1 MIEEIDALEAA
12 RRLASDSPPVLLD
25 VREAEELAIVAMEG
39 AVHIPMGEIPSRSIE
54 LDPDR
59 PIICMCH
66 HGMRSAQVAA
76 FLADR
81 GFENLA
87 NMTGGIDA
95 WAAVVDTDLP
105 RY

>member
-1 MIEEIDALEAA
+1 MVEEIDALEAD
-12 RRLASDSPPVLLD
+12 RRLRGEDPPLLLD
-25 VREAEELAIVAMEG
+25 VREAEELAIVAVDG

-59 PIICMCH
+59 AIICMCH

-81 GFENLA
+81 GFEKLA
-87 NMTGGIDA
+87 NLSGGIDA
-95 WAAVVDTDLP
+95 WAAVVDPKLA